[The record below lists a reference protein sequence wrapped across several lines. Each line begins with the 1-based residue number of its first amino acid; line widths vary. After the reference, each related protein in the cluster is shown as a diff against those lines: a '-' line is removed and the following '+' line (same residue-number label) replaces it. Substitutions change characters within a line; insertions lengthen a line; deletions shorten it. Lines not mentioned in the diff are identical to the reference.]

1 MKKIILF
8 FCLLIFF
15 SALFFFLGENYQ
27 QKKLERMRNQ
37 FFNRNFPISTQRP
50 DEKIKRERGALNF
63 QMGRIVS
70 HDEKTMTL
78 KLENGNQRIVSIDEK
93 TQFLKGE
100 KISPQ
105 EIQDGQRVILW
116 GKEISSDIF
125 GANLVFI
132 LPSD

>member
-15 SALFFFLGENYQ
+15 SALFFFLGKNYQ
-27 QKKLERMRNQ
+27 QKKLERIRNQ

-50 DEKIKRERGALNF
+50 DEKIKKERGALNF
-63 QMGRIVS
+63 QMGQLVS

-93 TQFLKGE
+93 PNF
-100 KISPQ
+100 
-105 EIQDGQRVILW
+105 
-116 GKEISSDIF
+116 
-125 GANLVFI
+125 
-132 LPSD
+132 